1 MRYRE
6 IGVEHRRLVF
16 GLKFLIHGI
25 VAVGMRAVRGLEYVG
40 LLKEI
45 EFPVTLCIERIGYK
59 EDVFPN
65 DANRDVTIIIHRK
78 GNIEALRT
86 GL

>member
-1 MRYRE
+1 
-6 IGVEHRRLVF
+6 
-16 GLKFLIHGI
+16 
-25 VAVGMRAVRGLEYVG
+25 MRAMRGSEYVG

-45 EFPVTLCIERIGYK
+45 EFPVTLGMERIGYK
-59 EDVFPN
+59 GDVFLN
-65 DANRDVTIIIHRK
+65 DANRDVAIIIHRK